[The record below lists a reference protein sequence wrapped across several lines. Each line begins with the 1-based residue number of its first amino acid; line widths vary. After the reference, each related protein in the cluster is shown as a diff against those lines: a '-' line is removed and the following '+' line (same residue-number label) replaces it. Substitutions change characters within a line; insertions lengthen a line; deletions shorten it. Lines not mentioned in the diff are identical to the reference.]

1 MHKSIFLLFLGASII
16 SFHFLI
22 QNVSFPNTY
31 INSISVGLS
40 SKQKIREI
48 LDQQKKRSVEL
59 IVKDRYYSIPLNRLG
74 LTVNTTETLRRIFT
88 RNTQPFPHNY
98 LAFFNS
104 FFTKQTYL
112 PAIEFSSDFYHL
124 TQQMVFDF
132 TTKEDEIYFDDE
144 KKVLALTSNQEKY
157 RIDIPLFQISII
169 KIFGDKKLFIQPQL
183 IKINNNQ
190 QSDQHISSLNSKL
203 AMLYKNPVTLS
214 VQDLND
220 KHDLTIT
227 SNDLKNILG
236 VNYNPT
242 TKDIEIT
249 VQEKN
254 LQQIIHAKNIYLKN
268 TDKTINI
275 TQIKNSLEKIFHD
288 RLLGIPSN
296 TILVST
302 TLKPNTD
309 GTIATKYI
317 EIDLSSQRMYLWE
330 KGNIIADYVVSTGL
344 YYPTPTGKFQILNKA
359 KNAFSDIYNVW
370 MPYWMAIYYDPKIK
384 AYIGIHELPYWYS
397 GGRIQRRPREFL
409 GTPRTGGCISLDVGI
424 AQKVQDWADIGMPVY
439 IFN

>member
-1 MHKSIFLLFLGASII
+1 MHKSISLLFLLASII
-16 SFHFLI
+16 AFHFLI

-31 INSISVGLS
+31 INSFSVGLS

-48 LDQQKKRSVEL
+48 LDQQKKSSVEL
-59 IVKDRYYSIPLNRLG
+59 IVKDRHYSLPLNRLG
-74 LTVNTTETLRRIFT
+74 LTVNTTETLRRIFS

-98 LAFFNS
+98 FEFFKS

-112 PAIEFSSDFYHL
+112 PAIEFSSNFYQL

-132 TTKEDEIYFDDE
+132 TTKQDEIYFDNE
-144 KKVLALTSNQEKY
+144 KKVLAMTSNQEKY
-157 RIDIPLFQISII
+157 RMDIPLFQISLI
-169 KIFGDKKLFIQPQL
+169 KTFGNRKLLIQPQL
-183 IKINNNQ
+183 IKITRNLR
-190 QSDQHISSLNSKL
+190 SEQHINYLNNKL
-203 AMLYKNPVTLS
+203 EMLYKTPVILT
-214 VQDLND
+214 VQDINE
-220 KHDLTIT
+220 KHDMTIT
-227 SNDLKNILG
+227 SNDLKEILEAS
-236 VNYNPT
+236 YNPT
-242 TKDIEIT
+242 TKDIEISI
-249 VQEKN
+249 QEKN
-254 LQQIIHAKNIYLKN
+254 LQHVIDVKNLPLKN

-302 TLKPNTD
+302 TLKPNTN
-309 GTIATKYI
+309 GTIADKYI

-330 KGNIIADYVVSTGL
+330 KGNLIADYVVSTGL

-397 GGRIQRRPREFL
+397 EGRIQRRPREFL

-424 AQKVQDWADIGMPVY
+424 AQKVQEWADIGMPVY